1 MPAVELKF
9 HRRRVSLAGAEHQAF
24 DTVNQVKEILAG
36 RMPPGAANAAAAHR
50 LSVFG
55 TR

>member
-1 MPAVELKF
+1 
-9 HRRRVSLAGAEHQAF
+9 LAHARDTTIIAGSAEHQAF

-55 TR
+55 IS